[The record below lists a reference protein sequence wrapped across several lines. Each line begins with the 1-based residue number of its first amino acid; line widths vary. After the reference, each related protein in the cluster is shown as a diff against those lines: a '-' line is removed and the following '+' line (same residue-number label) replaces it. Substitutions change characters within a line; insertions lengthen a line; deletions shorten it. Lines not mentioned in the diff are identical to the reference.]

1 MWVEYPILI
10 FYLLK
15 ITCIFFSDVTY
26 RVIGGMFVFNALVP
40 AMTSPLLYEPMLKI
54 DHVLFVDDDEI
65 TNYLNVRLVQKLKIA
80 NEIKVAT
87 NGLEA
92 LELIKKKRKAG
103 ENCPNLIFLDLN
115 MPLMD
120 GFQFLETFSQMD
132 ECAVP
137 PRIVVV
143 TTSTNNKDLDR
154 LQHYSFI
161 SGYINK
167 PMTTEKLQRVLGEVY
182 AGK

>member
-1 MWVEYPILI
+1 
-10 FYLLK
+10 
-15 ITCIFFSDVTY
+15 
-26 RVIGGMFVFNALVP
+26 
-40 AMTSPLLYEPMLKI
+40 MLNESMQKI

-65 TNYLNVRLVQKLKIA
+65 TNYLNVRLVQKMKVA
-80 NEIKVAT
+80 KEIKVAT

-92 LELIKKKRKAG
+92 LDLIRKYKNEG
-103 ENCPNLIFLDLN
+103 VKCPNLIFLDLN

-120 GFQFLETFSQMD
+120 GFQFLETFSQLD
-132 ECAVP
+132 GCTEP

-154 LQHYSFI
+154 LQHYSII

-167 PMTTEKLQRVLGEVY
+167 PMTTEKLQRVLEEVY

>member
-1 MWVEYPILI
+1 MQ
-10 FYLLK
+10 
-15 ITCIFFSDVTY
+15 
-26 RVIGGMFVFNALVP
+26 
-40 AMTSPLLYEPMLKI
+40 KI
-54 DHVLFVDDDEI
+54 DNVLFVDDDEI

-80 NEIKVAT
+80 NKIKVAT

-92 LELIKKKRKAG
+92 MDLIKKNRNQG

-120 GFQFLETFSQMD
+120 GFQFLETFSQLED
-132 ECAVP
+132 CTVI

-167 PMTTEKLQRVLGEVY
+167 PMTIEKLKRVLEEVYTEK
-182 AGK
+182 

>member
-1 MWVEYPILI
+1 MM
-10 FYLLK
+10 K
-15 ITCIFFSDVTY
+15 Q
-26 RVIGGMFVFNALVP
+26 
-40 AMTSPLLYEPMLKI
+40 LLYEPMQKI

-92 LELIKKKRKAG
+92 LDLIKRNRKEG

-120 GFQFLETFSQMD
+120 GFQFLETFSQLED
-132 ECAVP
+132 CIIT

-167 PMTTEKLQRVLGEVY
+167 PMTTEKLQRVLDEVY
-182 AGK
+182 SDK

>member
-1 MWVEYPILI
+1 
-10 FYLLK
+10 
-15 ITCIFFSDVTY
+15 
-26 RVIGGMFVFNALVP
+26 
-40 AMTSPLLYEPMLKI
+40 MTKPLFYEPMQKI
-54 DHVLFVDDDEI
+54 DNVLFVDDDEI

-92 LELIKKKRKAG
+92 LDLIKNNKKAG
-103 ENCPNLIFLDLN
+103 EKCPSLIFLDLN

-120 GFQFLETFSQMD
+120 GFQFLETFSQLED
-132 ECAVP
+132 CSIP

-167 PMTTEKLQRVLGEVY
+167 PMTTEKLRRVLDEVY
-182 AGK
+182 AQK